1 MMTERPQR
9 VLLVANPGGHLLQLL
24 AIEGA
29 FSEFDR
35 IWVTLASADSRS
47 LLSDERVVFAY
58 GPTTRNLPNLLRNI
72 ILAWRTILRVE
83 PDVIVSTGA
92 ALSVPF
98 FIIGRLSRK
107 RLIYVESFTRVN
119 RLSLSGRL
127 VYLLADAFFVQW
139 PRTTAPRRALYAG
152 SVL

>member
-1 MMTERPQR
+1 MADRPQR
-9 VLLVANPGGHLLQLL
+9 VLLVANAGGHLLQLL

-29 FSEFDR
+29 FAEFDR
-35 IWVTLASADSRS
+35 VWVTLASADSHS
-47 LLSDERVVFAY
+47 LLNDERVVFAY
-58 GPTTRNLPNLLRNI
+58 GPTTRNLPNLLRNMV
-72 ILAWRTILRVE
+72 LALRTIRGVD
-83 PDVIVSTGA
+83 PGVIVSTGA

-98 FIIGRLSRK
+98 FIVGRLSRK
-107 RLIYVESFTRVN
+107 RLIYVESFTRVR

-127 VYLLADAFFVQW
+127 VYLLADAFFIQW